1 MTAHIENTREF
12 DLTTQDGTRLFVR
25 DWPLAPNGDQLP
37 PGVLLMHGLGEH
49 CGRYA
54 HIARFFNALGFA
66 VRTYDHR
73 GHGKSSGNAGD
84 VPDDDAI
91 LRDAQTI
98 IQDFSQQL
106 AAPPILLGHSMGGLF
121 AARFV
126 AANLAPVRAL
136 ILSSPA
142 LAIRMSGF
150 EQQLAKVAL
159 ALFPGT
165 GLPNGLK
172 TRYLSHDAEVVQAY
186 QNDALVHPKISA
198 RLLRS
203 MQAAIAFTHQHVS
216 NIAIPVLLLV
226 AEDDHLVDPDG
237 SRRFEK
243 GVAPALMT
251 AHYYD
256 GFYHEIFNELDATP
270 VFDDLRTW
278 LEQQHLTPLT
288 ATSHVTGT

>member
-1 MTAHIENTREF
+1 MTAHIENTKEF
-12 DLTTQDGTRLFVR
+12 DLLMQDGARLFVR
-25 DWPLAPNGDQLP
+25 DWPLATNGDQPP

-54 HIARFFNALGFA
+54 HLARFFNALGFA

-73 GHGKSSGNAGD
+73 GHGKSSGGAGD
-84 VPDDDAI
+84 VPDDEAI

-98 IQDFSQQL
+98 IQDFSRQL
-106 AAPPILLGHSMGGLF
+106 AGPPILLGHSMGGLF
-121 AARFV
+121 AARFA
-126 AANLAPVRAL
+126 AANLAPLKAL

-150 EQQLAKVAL
+150 ERQLAKVAL

-172 TRYLSHDAEVVQAY
+172 TRYLSHDAEVIQAY

-203 MQAAIAFTHQHVS
+203 IQAAMAFTHQHVRD
-216 NIAIPVLLLV
+216 IAVPVLLLV

-251 AHYYD
+251 AHYYA

-278 LEQQHLTPLT
+278 LEEQHLTPPT
-288 ATSHVTGT
+288 AISYHSGT

>member
-12 DLTTQDGTRLFVR
+12 DLLTQDGTRLFVR
-25 DWPLAPNGDQLP
+25 DWPLAAAGDQP
-37 PGVLLMHGLGEH
+37 PQGVLLMHGLGEH

-54 HIARFFNALGFA
+54 HLARFFNALGFA

-73 GHGKSSGNAGD
+73 GHGKSSGGAGD
-84 VPDDDAI
+84 VPDDEAI

-98 IQDFSQQL
+98 IEDFSEKL
-106 AAPPILLGHSMGGLF
+106 AGPPVLLGHSMGGLF

-126 AANLAPVRAL
+126 AGNLAPIKAL

-150 EQQLAKVAL
+150 ERQLAKVAL

-172 TRYLSHDAEVVQAY
+172 TRYLSHDTEVIQAY

-203 MQAAIAFTHQHVS
+203 MQAAMAFTHQHVRD
-216 NIAIPVLLLV
+216 ITVPVLLLV

-243 GVAPALMT
+243 GIASALMT
-251 AHYYD
+251 AHYYA

-278 LEQQHLTPLT
+278 LEEQHLAPPP
-288 ATSHVTGT
+288 AISYNSGT